1 MNTIEFDISEYDD
14 DFPILDFFNKVNG
27 LSLNWK
33 ISYLYCVGD
42 KASNIDIL
50 SLEKKVNNSLDG
62 LYMSGVEVF
71 EILSNIYQI
80 YDITMA
86 AMDKKDKELFV
97 LEIIDG
103 GFVSLKYKDNWIIDQ
118 MNIVIDSIS

>member
-1 MNTIEFDISEYDD
+1 
-14 DFPILDFFNKVNG
+14 
-27 LSLNWK
+27 
-33 ISYLYCVGD
+33 
-42 KASNIDIL
+42 
-50 SLEKKVNNSLDG
+50 
-62 LYMSGVEVF
+62 MSGVEVF